1 MREYDLI
8 TNYIYLYHI
17 NKFILL
23 PTYPESVTDSLSATY
38 SSTTPISR
46 SAPIYSYSYSGPRSI
61 DVSLKLHRDMM
72 QMINYNQSNINLN
85 EIELGDDYVDTLVK
99 QIQAIALPRYQT
111 SSKMVN
117 PPMVAL
123 RFGDE
128 IYIKGVVT
136 GGISVTYSG
145 PLIDVSGGT
154 KYAEVALSFHIDE
167 VDPYDADTILTKGSF
182 RGLSRT
188 LERRIYKK

>member
-1 MREYDLI
+1 MRDYNLI

-17 NKFILL
+17 DKFILL
-23 PTYPESVTDSLSATY
+23 PTYPESITDSLSATY

-61 DVSLKLHRDMM
+61 DVNLRLHRDMM
-72 QMINYNQSNINLN
+72 QMINYNQSNINMN

-99 QIQAIALPRYQT
+99 QMQAIALPRYQT
-111 SSKMVN
+111 TSKMVN

-136 GGISVTYSG
+136 GGISVAYSG
-145 PLIDVSGGT
+145 PLIEVNGGT
-154 KYAEVALSFHIDE
+154 KYAEVTLSFHIDE
-167 VDPYDADTILTKGSF
+167 VDPYDADTIITKGSF

>member
-1 MREYDLI
+1 MKDYNLI

-17 NKFILL
+17 DKFILL
-23 PTYPESVTDSLSATY
+23 PVYPESITDSLSASY
-38 SSTTPISR
+38 SRSTPISR

-61 DVSLKLHRDMM
+61 DVNLKLHRDMM
-72 QMINYNQSNINLN
+72 QTINYNQSNINMN

-99 QIQAIALPRYQT
+99 QLQAIALPRYQST
-111 SSKMVN
+111 SKMVN

-128 IYIKGVVT
+128 IYIKGVVID
-136 GGISVTYSG
+136 GISVSYSG
-145 PLIDVSGGT
+145 PLIDVNGGT